1 MGLVGFPIA
10 PITLRIRSGLDI
22 LHAGSTEQPILSDD
36 TDPSLVAPADI
47 EPPHDQISPDR
58 QPFVLGDDM
67 AERREHWPGMVLQIV
82 P

>member
-1 MGLVGFPIA
+1 MGLVGFLIA
-10 PITLRIRSGLDI
+10 PITLCICSGLDI

-47 EPPHDQISPDR
+47 EAPHDQTSPDR
-58 QPFVLGDDM
+58 QPLVLGDGL
-67 AERREHWPGMVLQIV
+67 AERREHGPGVVLQII